1 MKRVT
6 GRPSVCR
13 ITQQYVNI
21 SPHLCLY
28 KSWLICPLPL
38 PTMVEANVIVGLLTP
53 SSFPRLTLRSA
64 STFRVVWDWYWCPS
78 GTLSHRCSLRSTELC
93 NGWLCRWVAHLEEE
107 QRKKERKKER
117 RVNAL
122 TLTFYA
128 CALYFV
134 PLDFV

>member
-6 GRPSVCR
+6 GRPSVCQ

-64 STFRVVWDWYWCPS
+64 STFRVVWDWYWCPVQCLTAAAS
-78 GTLSHRCSLRSTELC
+78 GPQNSVMVGYADGLHTW
-93 NGWLCRWVAHLEEE
+93 N
-107 QRKKERKKER
+107 KERKKER
-117 RVNAL
+117 RVNAH

-128 CALYFV
+128 CTLYFV